1 MRRAAAILAAALALG
16 VAASPAGAANTP
28 GSAPRDPNALISPK
42 TEDRPPAGYRRSAN
56 QVIAIARR
64 VPKIADVLR
73 RHPGYTRDAY
83 LKGANRWQVSFF
95 EKSEPGETRKEIGQ
109 VLIWDPTGQVL
120 EAWTGFQVP
129 WSMARGYPGAF
140 GRKANALYLWLP
152 LSLLFLVPF
161 VTPRR
166 PFRLLHLDLLVLLG
180 FSVSLAYFNDGNIGV
195 SVPAAY
201 PPLVYLLVRMLF
213 AARPRRGPPDVVR
226 LLVPASW
233 LAIALVFLLG
243 FRWALNL
250 SNSNVIDVGYA
261 GVIGADR
268 LMDGKQP
275 LRRLPPRQPARRHLR
290 PRELLR
296 LRPLRAG
303 VPLERPLG
311 RPARGPR
318 GGDLLRRAHRA
329 AAVAARPA
337 DPGPHPGDRAR
348 LRVGRL
354 PLHPV
359 HAELEQ
365 QRLARGGARRGH
377 AASWRTGRWP
387 GGRPRRWPG

>member
-28 GSAPRDPNALISPK
+28 GSAPGTPTLSSRPRRS
-42 TEDRPPAGYRRSAN
+42 DRPPAGYRRSAI

-64 VPKIADVLR
+64 VPRIADVLR

-95 EKSEPGETRKEIGQ
+95 EKSEPGEARKEIGQ
-109 VLIWDPTGQVL
+109 VLIWDPTGHVL

-213 AARPRRGPPDVVR
+213 AGPSTARAARRRAPARPRVVAGDSPR
-226 LLVPASW
+226 VPA
-233 LAIALVFLLG
+233 
-243 FRWALNL
+243 
-250 SNSNVIDVGYA
+250 
-261 GVIGADR
+261 
-268 LMDGKQP
+268 
-275 LRRLPPRQPARRHLR
+275 RLPLGP
-290 PRELLR
+290 E
-296 LRPLRAG
+296 
-303 VPLERPLG
+303 PLELQRD
-311 RPARGPR
+311 RRGLR
-318 GGDLLRRAHRA
+318 GSHRS
-329 AAVAARPA
+329 RPA
-337 DPGPHPGDRAR
+337 D
-348 LRVGRL
+348 GR
-354 PLHPV
+354 
-359 HAELEQ
+359 
-365 QRLARGGARRGH
+365 
-377 AASWRTGRWP
+377 
-387 GGRPRRWPG
+387 

>member
-42 TEDRPPAGYRRSAN
+42 TEDRPPAGYRRSAI

-95 EKSEPGETRKEIGQ
+95 EKSEPGEARKEIGQ
-109 VLIWDPTGQVL
+109 VLIWDPTGNVL

-180 FSVSLAYFNDGNIGV
+180 FSVSLAYFN
-195 SVPAAY
+195 
-201 PPLVYLLVRMLF
+201 
-213 AARPRRGPPDVVR
+213 RRQHRR
-226 LLVPASW
+226 L
-233 LAIALVFLLG
+233 G
-243 FRWALNL
+243 H
-250 SNSNVIDVGYA
+250 
-261 GVIGADR
+261 
-268 LMDGKQP
+268 
-275 LRRLPPRQPARRHLR
+275 RRLPPARVPAGADAVRRPPTARAARRRAPAR
-290 PRELLR
+290 PRVV
-296 LRPLRAG
+296 AG
-303 VPLERPLG
+303 DSPRVP
-311 RPARGPR
+311 A
-318 GGDLLRRAHRA
+318 
-329 AAVAARPA
+329 
-337 DPGPHPGDRAR
+337 
-348 LRVGRL
+348 RL
-354 PLHPV
+354 PLGP
-359 HAELEQ
+359 EPL
-365 QRLARGGARRGH
+365 
-377 AASWRTGRWP
+377 
-387 GGRPRRWPG
+387 